1 MQSVFL
7 LQHEANSA
15 LRRVRRKN
23 GFLEEIKQGNLERE
37 CWEEVCTYEEAREA
51 FENNERTNEFWT
63 NYIKDQNDNQENVPG
78 FSIESVYLVAPLM
91 TGLLLIIIVLF
102 AIWRCQVRKANN
114 RQNAYA
120 QSQSQANQPARNV
133 SVVVFGYNDNP
144 VSPFDRVRMQQPE
157 VMTIDYSNGSRL
169 PGGPSTHLSSDQPPT
184 YHEAIGQADNIRIN
198 DDTQHSEDPPKY
210 EEIMTPPKQS

>member
-7 LQHEANSA
+7 LQREANSV
-15 LRRVRRKN
+15 LRRLRRKN

-51 FENNERTNEFWT
+51 FENNEKTNEFWKS
-63 NYIKDQNDNQENVPG
+63 YIKDQNENQGNVSG
-78 FSIESVYLVAPLM
+78 VSMESVYLVAPLM
-91 TGLLLIIIVLF
+91 AGLLLIIIVLF

-120 QSQSQANQPARNV
+120 QSHNQANQPARNV

-144 VSPFDRVRMQQPE
+144 LSPFDRVRMQQSE
-157 VMTIDYSNGSRL
+157 VMTTDYSNGSSP
-169 PGGPSTHLSSDQPPT
+169 PGGPSTHLNSDQPPT
-184 YHEAIGQADNIRIN
+184 YSEAIGQADNIRIN

-210 EEIMTPPKQS
+210 EEIITPPKHS